1 MLKVRDCIMRGVT
14 IGQSAKMSLM
24 CGGITCQR
32 RVTCEVDPDDQLA
45 LLNKTQTLMFSL
57 LAMAEAPD
65 TGSDLYDD
73 AGYDQ
78 CMETG
83 EEGKEG
89 EEGGDAEP
97 DADDD
102 GEEEEDE
109 ADATG
114 SSQGAEHRP
123 KRRRTEQRD
132 DQQLLAAYSSRC
144 LADRMNG
151 EEQEASSSWSTLLRN
166 DSAVSR
172 AALKEAKYVKEF
184 DAMHEMHALSSIFF
198 RCSASAMISSMLST
212 AAPHRRR
219 ESSNSFLTLDT
230 VGMLNEANELH
241 EEKLTALADAAE
253 SEAGQSVLRDLILS
267 FKLPAKALGVRRT
280 VGLSRET
287 NASATKNYSEI
298 LNVAHEAA
306 MRGAIWSYE
315 SDPDVVHKM
324 CALLA
329 GLALVMCRSKD
340 EIRKGNA
347 FNGRVVLPF
356 LDAPPPQ
363 HSVSRMALIPETS
376 DWVVYTTD
384 TGGKP
389 RVRCRKSGYEGFCE
403 CVLLLSKSL

>member
-1 MLKVRDCIMRGVT
+1 MLKVRDCILRGAT
-14 IGQSAKMSLM
+14 IGQSAKMSLL
-24 CGGITCQR
+24 CSGITCLR
-32 RVTCEVDPDDQLA
+32 RVTCEVDPEDQMA
-45 LLNKTQTLMFSL
+45 LLKKTQTLMFSL

-65 TGSDLYDD
+65 AGSDLYDD

-78 CMETG
+78 EMETG
-83 EEGKEG
+83 EEGDDVEHG
-89 EEGGDAEP
+89 EEG
-97 DADDD
+97 D
-102 GEEEEDE
+102 GEED

-114 SSQGAEHRP
+114 SSQGAEHQQ
-123 KRRRTEQRD
+123 KRRRVEQRD
-132 DQQLLAAYSSRC
+132 EKQLLAAYSSRC
-144 LADRMNG
+144 LADRMSG
-151 EEQEASSSWSTLLRN
+151 EDQESSSSWSTLLRN

-172 AALKEAKYVKEF
+172 AALKEAKYVKEL

-212 AAPHRRR
+212 TAPSRRR
-219 ESSNSFLTLDT
+219 EPSNSFLTLDT
-230 VGMLNEANELH
+230 VAVLNEANELH
-241 EEKLTALADAAE
+241 EEKLMALADAAE

-280 VGLSRET
+280 VGLSREI

-324 CALLA
+324 CSLLA

-356 LDAPPPQ
+356 LDAPPPP
-363 HSVSRMALIPETS
+363 HNVSRMALIPETN

-384 TGGKP
+384 AGGKP
-389 RVRCRKSGYEGFCE
+389 RVRCRKSGYDGFCE